1 MSHWLDSREKK
12 FALDFAER
20 NSAATAGLSDSL
32 FYFGELG
39 LQEYRSAELMGAL
52 LSEHGF
58 KLERGISG
66 FPTAFLATY
75 GQGSPVVAIHTEY
88 DANPTNSQQS
98 GVPERA
104 EIVPGAPGHCE
115 GHNVNGAV
123 MVVAAIALRYAM
135 EQFRLPGTLKIFGAP
150 AEEQLLSRPFFVRD
164 GLFDD
169 VDIAF
174 HDHILDEFKADY
186 GLIQSAA
193 VSADFTF
200 RGEAAHAAMFPF
212 KARDA
217 LDAVILMDSGMAQY
231 REHLQAG
238 MTAHRVIT
246 DGGVQPNVIPARA
259 SIWWYFRHP
268 TAEGARVLFEQG
280 RKIAQGAALMT
291 NCELDVNVRSAVW
304 PVRLNQTMAE
314 TIQKNVEAIG
324 MPVWTDAE
332 QNFAKALQK
341 QAGVTACGLRTHV
354 TPVDGPTPQIP
365 ASNDCGDVS
374 WKVPMAR
381 VWFPGNVPNLAFHH
395 WSAGAALAT
404 SIAHKGAVAG
414 VKALATS
421 VIDYLQQPELLVQTK
436 ASFKREI
443 GDVVYK
449 PLLPDSQRPPVEL
462 NRAEMEKYRQE
473 MERHYVRER
482 PVIAR

>member
-1 MSHWLDSREKK
+1 MKSFLDSREKK
-12 FALDFAER
+12 FVLDFAER
-20 NSAATAGLSDSL
+20 NAAATAGLSDSL

-39 LQEYRSAELMGAL
+39 LQEYRSAELMGATL
-52 LSEHGF
+52 AEHGF
-58 KLERGISG
+58 KVDRGISG

-75 GQGSPVVAIHTEY
+75 GRGSPVIAIHTEY

-98 GVPERA
+98 GVAERA

-123 MVVAAIALRYAM
+123 MVVGAIALRYAM
-135 EQFRLPGTLKIFGAP
+135 EKFRLPGTLKIFGAP

-200 RGEAAHAAMFPF
+200 RGEVG
-212 KARDA
+212 ARCNVSVQSEGRARRRRADG
-217 LDAVILMDSGMAQY
+217 LGHGAVPRTSQP
-231 REHLQAG
+231 G
-238 MTAHRVIT
+238 MTAHRLIT

-268 TAEGARVLFEQG
+268 TAEGARLLFEQG
-280 RKIAQGAALMT
+280 RKVAQGAALMT
-291 NCELDVNVRSAVW
+291 NCELEVNVRSAVW
-304 PVRLNQTMAE
+304 PVRLNHTMAE

-324 MPVWTDAE
+324 MPVWSEEE
-332 QNFAKALQK
+332 QSFAKALQK
-341 QAGVTACGLRTHV
+341 GAGVPVAGLRTHV
-354 TPVDGPTPQIP
+354 TPIEGPTPQIP

-421 VIDYLQQPELLVQTK
+421 VIDYLQQPES
-436 ASFKREI
+436 A
-443 GDVVYK
+443 GA
-449 PLLPDSQRPPVEL
+449 
-462 NRAEMEKYRQE
+462 N
-473 MERHYVRER
+473 
-482 PVIAR
+482 